1 MWAFGESQ
9 PGTVTGQ
16 EDFTFLGRDVVFK
29 GILTL
34 EGNVRV
40 DGQLEGEL
48 HSTGTLTVG
57 EHAIIKGNITAGV
70 LITSGKIKGDVI
82 ASEKVMILNPGI
94 VIGDIRTPAI
104 SIEAGAHFH
113 GRSDMGT
120 GTRSDSLS
128 ATNENIH
135 DLAVHRGRLRVSDY

>member
-1 MWAFGESQ
+1 MWAFRKSQ
-9 PGTVTGQ
+9 PGTVTGE

-34 EGNVRV
+34 KGNVRV

-57 EHAIIKGNITAGV
+57 EHAIITGNITAGI
-70 LITSGKIKGDVI
+70 LITSGKIKGDVT

-94 VIGDIRTPAI
+94 VIGDICTPAI

-113 GRSDMGT
+113 GQSDMGT
-120 GTRSDSLS
+120 GTWGEELGAR
-128 ATNENIH
+128 NEKVH
-135 DLAVHRGRLRVSDY
+135 DLTVHRERLRAQD

>member
-1 MWAFGESQ
+1 MWGFGKSQ
-9 PGTVTGQ
+9 SGTVTGQ
-16 EDFTFLGRDVVFK
+16 EDFTFLGKDVVFK
-29 GILTL
+29 GVLTL
-34 EGNVRV
+34 DGNVRV

-57 EHAIIKGNITAGV
+57 EQAIIKGNITAGT

-113 GRSDMGT
+113 GRSDMGAGMRT
-120 GTRSDSLS
+120 DVLS
-128 ATNENIH
+128 PSNENVH
-135 DLAVHRGRLRVSDY
+135 DLTVHRGKLRAPDY